1 MLGCLS
7 RFRMRQPWLRAGA
20 QFETENLPFSFR
32 ALEPSPF
39 AS

>member
-1 MLGCLS
+1 
-7 RFRMRQPWLRAGA
+7 MRQLRLRADQ

-32 ALEPSPF
+32 ALEPLAF